1 MSETKPDPEAAEQPD
16 DVETAADQNN
26 GEPAAEIADEAEEPV
41 SELDALRAEVTSLK
55 DQLLRALA
63 ENENTRRRAE
73 RDREDATKFAVS
85 NFARDM
91 VGIADDLSRALDS
104 LPEDQLADDGSL
116 KTLVDGVEI
125 TRRNLGAAFH
135 RQNISRIDP
144 EGEKFDH
151 NLHEAMFEV
160 ETPDK
165 EPGTVVQ
172 VIQHGYKIHDR
183 LLRPAR
189 VGVAKKPTPP
199 AGVDTE
205 A

>member
-1 MSETKPDPEAAEQPD
+1 MSDTKPDPAATAQPAD
-16 DVETAADQNN
+16 AETDAAPT
-26 GEPAAEIADEAEEPV
+26 PAMDEATDEPI
-41 SELDALRAEVTSLK
+41 SELDELRAEVTSLK

-73 RDREDATKFAVS
+73 REREDATKFAIS

-91 VGIADDLSRALDS
+91 VGIADDLNRALDS
-104 LPEDQLADDGSL
+104 LPEDQKSADGPL
-116 KTLVDGVEI
+116 KTLVEGVEI
-125 TRRNLGAAFH
+125 TRRNLGAAFN
-135 RQNISRIDP
+135 RQSISRIGP

-199 AGVDTE
+199 TGIDTE
-205 A
+205 V

>member
-1 MSETKPDPEAAEQPD
+1 MSETKPDPVAAEQAEDAETEAGEAENEPTPD
-16 DVETAADQNN
+16 V
-26 GEPAAEIADEAEEPV
+26 GDESEEPV
-41 SELDALRAEVTSLK
+41 SELDALHAEVTTLK

-63 ENENTRRRAE
+63 DNENTRKRAE

-104 LPEDQLADDGSL
+104 LPEDQTSQDGPL

-125 TRRNLGAAFH
+125 TRRNLGAAFN
-135 RQNISRIDP
+135 RQHISRIDP

-199 AGVDTE
+199 AGIDTE

>member
-1 MSETKPDPEAAEQPD
+1 MSETKPDP
-16 DVETAADQNN
+16 TA
-26 GEPAAEIADEAEEPV
+26 AEEPKEPEAEAEGADAESAAADSEADLPE
-41 SELDALRAEVTSLK
+41 SELETLRAEVTTLK
-55 DQLLRALA
+55 DQLLRSLA

-73 RDREDATKFAVS
+73 RDREDATKFAAS

-91 VGIADDLSRALDS
+91 VGIADDLTRALDS
-104 LPEDQLADDGSL
+104 LSEEDKAQEGAL
-116 KTLVDGVEI
+116 KTLVEGVEI
-125 TRRNLGAAFH
+125 TRRNLSTAFS
-135 RQNISRIDP
+135 RQHISRIDP

-160 ETPDK
+160 ETADK

-172 VIQHGYKIHDR
+172 VIQHGYKLHDR

-189 VGVAKKPTPP
+189 VGVAKKPMPP
-199 AGVDTE
+199 AGIDTE

>member
-1 MSETKPDPEAAEQPD
+1 MSETKPDPAAAEQPED
-16 DVETAADQNN
+16 AESGAGETGA
-26 GEPAAEIADEAEEPV
+26 ETTPATDEATEQPV
-41 SELDALRAEVTSLK
+41 SEIDELRAEVTSLK

-63 ENENTRRRAE
+63 ESENTRRRAE

-91 VGIADDLSRALDS
+91 VGIADDLNRALDS
-104 LPEDQLADDGSL
+104 LPEDQKSADGPL
-116 KTLVDGVEI
+116 KTLVEGVEI
-125 TRRNLGAAFH
+125 TRRDLGAAFN
-135 RQNISRIDP
+135 RQSISRIDP
-144 EGEKFDH
+144 EGGKFDH

-199 AGVDTE
+199 AGIDTE

>member
-1 MSETKPDPEAAEQPD
+1 MSETKPDPAAAEQPED
-16 DVETAADQNN
+16 ADPAAGDVDIEQTLEAAD
-26 GEPAAEIADEAEEPV
+26 ETEEPV
-41 SELDALRAEVTSLK
+41 SELDELRAEVTSLK

-63 ENENTRRRAE
+63 ETENIRRRAE

-91 VGIADDLSRALDS
+91 VAIADDLSRALDS
-104 LPEDQLADDGSL
+104 LPEDLSAEGGSL

-125 TRRNLGAAFH
+125 TRRNLGAAFN
-135 RQNISRIDP
+135 RQHISRIDP

-160 ETPDK
+160 ETADV

-189 VGVAKKPTPP
+189 VGVAKKLTPP
-199 AGVDTE
+199 TGVDTE

>member
-1 MSETKPDPEAAEQPD
+1 
-16 DVETAADQNN
+16 VETEADQNDV
-26 GEPAAEIADEAEEPV
+26 EHASELDEATEEPV
-41 SELDALRAEVTSLK
+41 SELDALRAEVTTLK

-63 ENENTRRRAE
+63 EVENTRRRAE
-73 RDREDATKFAVS
+73 RDREEATKFSVS

-91 VGIADDLSRALDS
+91 VAIADDLSRALDS
-104 LPEDQLADDGSL
+104 LPDDLSSEGGSL
-116 KTLVDGVEI
+116 RTLVDGVEI
-125 TRRNLGAAFH
+125 TRRNLGAAFN

-144 EGEKFDH
+144 DGEKFDH

-160 ETPDK
+160 ETADK

-199 AGVDTE
+199 TGIDTE

>member
-1 MSETKPDPEAAEQPD
+1 MSETKPDPVAPEQPEDTESTAGEAESEPTLDVGEEAEQP
-16 DVETAADQNN
+16 E
-26 GEPAAEIADEAEEPV
+26 
-41 SELDALRAEVTSLK
+41 SELDALRTEVTTLK

-63 ENENTRRRAE
+63 DNENTRKRAE

-104 LPEDQLADDGSL
+104 LPEDQTSQDGPL

-125 TRRNLGAAFH
+125 TRRNLGAAFN
-135 RQNISRIDP
+135 RQHISRIDP

-199 AGVDTE
+199 AGIDTE

>member
-1 MSETKPDPEAAEQPD
+1 MSETKPEPSAAEGPTGTDEPEVAEGEIELPEADVEQPESEI
-16 DVETAADQNN
+16 ET
-26 GEPAAEIADEAEEPV
+26 
-41 SELDALRAEVTSLK
+41 LRAEVTSLK

-63 ENENTRRRAE
+63 ESENARRRAE

-91 VGIADDLSRALDS
+91 VAIADDLTRALDS
-104 LPEDQLADDGSL
+104 LSEEDKAQEGAL
-116 KTLVDGVEI
+116 KTLVEGVEM
-125 TRRNLGAAFH
+125 TRRNLSTAFS
-135 RQNISRIDP
+135 RQQISRIDP

-160 ETPDK
+160 ETPDT

-189 VGVAKKPTPP
+189 VGVAKKPIPP

>member
-1 MSETKPDPEAAEQPD
+1 MSETKPDPEAAEPRD
-16 DVETAADQNN
+16 DADAEVTESALDTEAADA
-26 GEPAAEIADEAEEPV
+26 GDEPA
-41 SELDALRAEVTSLK
+41 SEVDTLRAEVTSLK

-104 LPEDQLADDGSL
+104 LPEDQASEDGPL

-125 TRRNLGAAFH
+125 TRRNLSAAFH
-135 RQNISRIDP
+135 RQHISRIDP

-160 ETPDK
+160 ETDDK

>member
-1 MSETKPDPEAAEQPD
+1 MSETKPDPTAAQEPNDPETEAAAPEP
-16 DVETAADQNN
+16 EAAAD
-26 GEPAAEIADEAEEPV
+26 GEADQPE
-41 SELDALRAEVTSLK
+41 SELETLRAEVTTLK

-73 RDREDATKFAVS
+73 RDREDATKFAAS

-91 VGIADDLSRALDS
+91 VGIADDLTRALDS
-104 LPEDQLADDGSL
+104 LSEEDKAQEGAL
-116 KTLVDGVEI
+116 KTLVEGVEI
-125 TRRNLGAAFH
+125 TRRNLSTAFS

-160 ETPDK
+160 ESAEK

-172 VIQHGYKIHDR
+172 VIQHGYKLHDR

-189 VGVAKKPTPP
+189 VGVAKKPMPP

>member
-1 MSETKPDPEAAEQPD
+1 MSETKPDPIQPEQPEDLEAAE
-16 DVETAADQNN
+16 AAQD
-26 GEPAAEIADEAEEPV
+26 EAAEAAEEPV

-63 ENENTRRRAE
+63 ETENMRRRAE
-73 RDREDATKFAVS
+73 REREDASKFAVS

-104 LPEDQLADDGSL
+104 LPEDQKTADGPL
-116 KTLVDGVEI
+116 KTLVEGVEI
-125 TRRNLGAAFH
+125 TRRNLGAAFN
-135 RQNISRIDP
+135 RQSIARIDP
-144 EGEKFDH
+144 VGEKFDH

-160 ETPDK
+160 ETDDK

-189 VGVAKKPTPP
+189 VGVAKKPVPP
-199 AGVDTE
+199 AGIDTE